1 MKRHRTQ
8 SGFTLLEV
16 LGILSIVFVLALF
29 MLPRMARA
37 KCKCGLRCIN
47 NLKQVSLSFK
57 QWSLDNN
64 DRFPW
69 QVSTNDGGAKE
80 WIGSGSVW
88 QYFLVMSNELN
99 TPKVLICPQD
109 PVTQRWVAN
118 SFTFDPNIPGQ
129 SPFTNN
135 NNVSYFVG
143 VDAMNVQ
150 PAMFLTGDANLTLHG
165 KPVKP
170 GLLLLRTNNPVAWTE
185 VLPHHGQ
192 GANIALVDGSV
203 TSCADAGLRQLLKQ
217 SRVET
222 NRLAIP

>member
-1 MKRHRTQ
+1 MCGFHSKCARLAQRIPSSSRIPSRNAVAPAVLGIIQRMKRHRTQ

-88 QYFLVMSNELN
+88 QYFLVISNELN
-99 TPKVLICPQD
+99 
-109 PVTQRWVAN
+109 
-118 SFTFDPNIPGQ
+118 
-129 SPFTNN
+129 
-135 NNVSYFVG
+135 
-143 VDAMNVQ
+143 
-150 PAMFLTGDANLTLHG
+150 
-165 KPVKP
+165 
-170 GLLLLRTNNPVAWTE
+170 
-185 VLPHHGQ
+185 
-192 GANIALVDGSV
+192 
-203 TSCADAGLRQLLKQ
+203 
-217 SRVET
+217 
-222 NRLAIP
+222 